1 MSVSAICD
9 EYCSFYPVTSF
20 HGQII
25 PSQIV
30 PPYPAPGHSFKG
42 SPVDEAC
49 VYCQV
54 ILFLLLPFP
63 TAFPWWYL
71 NKASKLQTSLRN
83 NEFCTCT
90 DCFLIFSIIIT
101 STDNFCTL
109 QCSKKTRQAKTWV
122 SFLSTVQLMICWEPY
137 ALCSVDYWSSLLKN
151 LMYISRHRCIR
162 NSCD

>member
-63 TAFPWWYL
+63 TAFPRWYL

-101 STDNFCTL
+101 STDNCYTL

-137 ALCSVDYWSSLLKN
+137 ALCSVD
-151 LMYISRHRCIR
+151 
-162 NSCD
+162 